1 LLKCE
6 FKGGFVKVQNLL
18 NPGEAEEQL
27 LKKKMVWLLGLEVL
41 EDLEDL
47 EDLST
52 GREEGKVA
60 PGLLSHPL
68 GMNLGMNKRETMM
81 KKML

>member
-1 LLKCE
+1 MLKCK

-27 LKKKMVWLLGLEVL
+27 LKKKMVWLLGLEV
-41 EDLEDL
+41 L

>member
-1 LLKCE
+1 M
-6 FKGGFVKVQNLL
+6 
-18 NPGEAEEQL
+18 
-27 LKKKMVWLLGLEVL
+27 LKKKMVWLLGLEV
-41 EDLEDL
+41 LEDL

>member
-1 LLKCE
+1 MLKCE

-18 NPGEAEEQL
+18 NPGEAEEQW
-27 LKKKMVWLLGLEVL
+27 LKKKMVWLLGLEV
-41 EDLEDL
+41 LEDL